1 MEFFKSKYYTP
12 TASDRCDTPS
22 GALQNHKRVVIRDIG
37 YISNSKKMIIGSMA
51 NAILDRY
58 TDTLATIKNY
68 RVDYNHVKATW
79 TRVVD
84 LQGFSGKYDTVVN
97 NAEDIKSLVGET
109 YFHPG
114 TECFMVYDRYR
125 ASVRNPH
132 LMSTGTI
139 RAPFMVNREG
149 IFEALVEDGSII
161 KHTPPKRARIGVL
174 IQDRNGFGITY
185 NDLPPLNMDISLM
198 YGEGFNVVS
207 DRIVECVSN
216 PEYTGLIILHGEP
229 GTGKTSYIKWLSGVA
244 TRHMVFVPPDMV
256 EALTK
261 PAFIDFLLENRGLTF
276 IVEDAEASLSPRLGS
291 SNSIVSSILN
301 LSNGILGD
309 ILQSQFICTFN
320 TPLTNIDSALLR
332 PGRLLVKHEFN
343 KLSTEEANRYLK
355 SIDSDFIAKGPM
367 SLAELTNLDTA
378 PVVSTEK
385 VKPSFGFNTNR

>member
-12 TASDRCDTPS
+12 ISIDRFADSDGVLR
-22 GALQNHKRVVIRDIG
+22 NHDRVVIRDTG
-37 YISNSKKMIIGSMA
+37 YITSSKKMVVGNMA
-51 NAILDRY
+51 NGILDRY
-58 TDTLATIKNY
+58 TDTLPAIRNY

-84 LQGFSGKYDTVVN
+84 LHGFSGKYDVVIN
-97 NAEDIKSLVGET
+97 DVDDIKSLVGET
-109 YFHPG
+109 YFHPQ

-125 ASVRNPH
+125 ANKRDPH
-132 LMSTGTI
+132 LMGTHVI

-149 IFEALVEDGSII
+149 IFEALVEDGSLIEYVA
-161 KHTPPKRARIGVL
+161 TKRARIGVL
-174 IQDRNGFGITY
+174 IQDRNGFAIKY
-185 NDLPPLNMDISLM
+185 NDLPKLAMDIPLM
-198 YGEGFNVVS
+198 YGEGFSAVS

-216 PEYTGLIILHGEP
+216 PDYTGLIILHGDP

-244 TRHMVFVPPDMV
+244 SRSMVFVPPDMV
-256 EALTK
+256 QALTK

-320 TPLTNIDSALLR
+320 TALTNIDEALLR

-343 KLSTEEANRYLK
+343 KLSIDESNRYLE
-355 SIDSDFIAKGPM
+355 SIDSDFVADAPM
-367 SLAELTNLDTA
+367 TLAELTNLENT
-378 PVVSTEK
+378 PVVSAEK
-385 VKPSFGFNTNR
+385 VKTSFGFNVSI

>member
-12 TASDRCDTPS
+12 AANDRCDVSPEI
-22 GALQNHKRVVIRDIG
+22 LHNHKRVVIRDIS
-37 YISNSKKMIIGSMA
+37 YIMNTKKMTSGNMA

-58 TDTLATIKNY
+58 TDSLPIIKNY
-68 RVDYNHVKATW
+68 RVDYNHIKTTW
-79 TRVVD
+79 VRVTD
-84 LQGFSGKYDTVVN
+84 LHGFSGKHDMVIN
-97 NAEDIKSLVGET
+97 NSDEIKSIVGEV
-109 YFHPG
+109 YFNPNI
-114 TECFMVYDRYR
+114 ECFMVYDQYR
-125 ASVRNPH
+125 ANTRYLH
-132 LMSTGTI
+132 LMRTNCI
-139 RAPFMVNREG
+139 KVPYLVMRDG
-149 IFEALVEDGSII
+149 IFEALIDDGTLIEY
-161 KHTPPKRARIGVL
+161 TPDKRARIGVL

-185 NDLPPLNMDISLM
+185 NDIPPLDMDIPIM
-198 YGEGFNVVS
+198 YGEGFDVVS

-216 PEYTGLIILHGEP
+216 PDYTGLIILHGEP

-244 TRHMVFVPPDMV
+244 CRSMVFVPPDMV
-256 EALTK
+256 QALTK

-355 SIDSDFIAKGPM
+355 SVDSEFTAKGPM

-378 PVVSTEK
+378 PVVSAEK